1 MPKREYAW
9 FAQDTGTQEGALVS
23 RLNRPSGVGARLG
36 RVAVTAVVA
45 LLFALG
51 SRQGWQLSFPPGLR
65 GNTLLVT

>member
-51 SRQGWQLSFPPGLR
+51 SRQG
-65 GNTLLVT
+65 